1 MKTPKAILTLQKNLK
16 NATSENELMK
26 VLFQNQ
32 TFRKLIIDLNTQ
44 EQLFEQGIDSKGRSL
59 GEYSIATIEGTRNFL
74 GKKQKGQRFDHI
86 TLNDTGAFYRS
97 FAVQLEG
104 NTIRITADGQK
115 EDTNLFQEYGI
126 DIVGLTEDSMS
137 VLATAAIPI
146 IQKHLKTALTND

>member
-1 MKTPKAILTLQKNLK
+1 
-16 NATSENELMK
+16 MK
-26 VLFQNQ
+26 VLFQNP

-86 TLNDTGAFYRS
+86 TLKDTGDFYKS

-104 NTIRITADGQK
+104 TTIRITADGQK

-146 IQKHLKTALTND
+146 IQKHLKDSL